1 MNLDHLLSLVRRPE
15 YLDGTHTADLEALVQ
30 EYPYFTAGHLLLLK
44 AYKQQNSIHFKKQLR
59 KVAAIAPDRAQVYAL
74 TEAWPEV
81 DSVVVDD
88 MGEKLPADAAEGM
101 FEQSVGAQ
109 MAPEALVA
117 STDVVAE
124 MPALPVEES
133 ALDLAASPESP
144 TTELEKAAV
153 VSLPDVQSQVEELV
167 AQPELVS
174 VPEAMVENELIPE
187 PEVVIDVT
195 EQVAEL
201 STAPEAKEEIKAET
215 ATESTET
222 PALETEVIFTFDP
235 ERDQVEAPVVSEA
248 PLITEEEVLALV
260 NEIET
265 LPREEQPLAIENM
278 DIQLAP
284 TEDGALHFAFEPEQ
298 LKSEEVSAEAVA
310 DEASM
315 TAAEPLEASVNA
327 LPDIENVAKEDKI
340 EVQVAIEQP
349 ASLENDFMEAVEK
362 TAAPEM
368 VSKVLTEIQDSS
380 AQPVDLQKETP
391 ASQPVGETAADL
403 GEDYEVFVARPH
415 DRLSWFRFF
424 AGKPLRE
431 QPDEVLE
438 QLYMEHMQQD
448 LLQAPV
454 ENPVEA
460 IKARVNK
467 AEEVASSREM
477 EEEIKRLA
485 YDSISDDELPA
496 SETLA
501 RIYEQQQEYKR
512 AIKIYQK
519 LILKF
524 PDKMTYFAGLI
535 EALRQK

>member
-15 YLDGTHTADLEALVQ
+15 NLDGTHTADLEALVQ
-30 EYPYFTAGHLLLLK
+30 EYPFFTAGHLLLLK

-74 TEAWPEV
+74 TEAWPETDRV
-81 DSVVVDD
+81 EIDG
-88 MGEKLPADAAEGM
+88 MGEKLPVDAVDEVLEPPVLVEVEPEMVPALAAEAVA
-101 FEQSVGAQ
+101 ELAELPAE
-109 MAPEALVA
+109 APESTAFDSVEEEQAVELAEKEATPAAFVLEPEEPGMPEPAAMESAEAASLPEEMQGEAEVEALA
-117 STDVVAE
+117 KA
-124 MPALPVEES
+124 EES
-133 ALDLAASPESP
+133 AETAA
-144 TTELEKAAV
+144 AAT
-153 VSLPDVQSQVEELV
+153 
-167 AQPELVS
+167 
-174 VPEAMVENELIPE
+174 
-187 PEVVIDVT
+187 EVVF
-195 EQVAEL
+195 A
-201 STAPEAKEEIKAET
+201 
-215 ATESTET
+215 
-222 PALETEVIFTFDP
+222 FDP
-235 ERDQVEAPVVSEA
+235 ERDELNERPEEA
-248 PLITEEEVLALV
+248 PLISEEEVLALV
-260 NEIET
+260 SEIA
-265 LPREEQPLAIENM
+265 LPPREEQLAVEDI

-284 TEDGALHFAFEPEQ
+284 TEDGALHFAFEPASQQAAEVKEEAVSHEVEQ
-298 LKSEEVSAEAVA
+298 PEEGQAVAEEAENEAITIESEAESAPEPEVEKVPLQQEEV
-310 DEASM
+310 
-315 TAAEPLEASVNA
+315 AAE
-327 LPDIENVAKEDKI
+327 
-340 EVQVAIEQP
+340 
-349 ASLENDFMEAVEK
+349 
-362 TAAPEM
+362 
-368 VSKVLTEIQDSS
+368 VLTETSEIEFAVMDVVEETTLTELAVES
-380 AQPVDLQKETP
+380 APEVTAVVADVAVSMPEAP
-391 ASQPVGETAADL
+391 ATEPAADL
-403 GEDYEVFVARPH
+403 SEEFEVFVARPH

-460 IKARVNK
+460 IKVRVNK

-535 EALRQK
+535 EELRKK